1 MDCASTGAVVT
12 GGSGTI
18 GAAVVDELARA
29 GTDVTVA
36 YHADESGADAAA
48 EAARDRGVRAQ
59 TVRADVTDP
68 AEAAA
73 LIETAA
79 DFTDLCIVVHCA
91 GVTELQA
98 VEDVTGD
105 AIQRSFAVDVE
116 GAMNVAA
123 PAVGSM
129 RDRRSDHEHTG
140 AVVAVSSVAALSG
153 TVSIPYAA
161 AKAGLVG
168 AMRALARECGTDG
181 ITANVVCPGPVESA
195 VNDEIIEYLEDQRFR
210 GHQTVD
216 TLLGRYEAQPEEV
229 AEAVAFLA
237 GHGFV
242 TGETLSVDGGL
253 TL

>member
-36 YHADESGADAAA
+36 YHTDAAGA
-48 EAARDRGVRAQ
+48 NAATEQARERGVHAQ
-59 TVRADVTDP
+59 TVEADVTDP
-68 AEAAA
+68 AEARA
-73 LIETAA
+73 LVETAA
-79 DFTDLCIVVHCA
+79 DFADLGIVVHCA
-91 GVTELQA
+91 GITELGA
-98 VEDVTGD
+98 IEDIGPD
-105 AIQRSFAVDVE
+105 AFGRSFAVDVE
-116 GAMNVAA
+116 GAMNVAG
-123 PAVGSM
+123 PAIEAM
-129 RDRRSDHEHTG
+129 REARSDREHTG
-140 AVVAVSSVAALSG
+140 AVVAVSSVAALAG

-161 AKAGLVG
+161 SKAGLVG
-168 AMRALARECGTDG
+168 AMRALARECGADG

-195 VNDEIIEYLEDQRFR
+195 VNDDIIESLEDRRFR

-216 TLLGRYEAQPEEV
+216 TLLGRYEAQPSEV

-242 TGETLSVDGGL
+242 TGETLAVDGGL